1 MLKIIF
7 KHISGVYTKN
17 RWFCKKY
24 LYVILRGNNSG
35 NFLLWAS
42 ARNYYAWSCNLYF
55 VAIATS
61 RSSLLNTKM
70 LWRRR
75 TYKDVCSKKYNLYVG
90 KGPDTKEVLDSL
102 TRLRESLKFDT
113 NQKFMEWVVQTI
125 SSPQNEEPRNLT
137 IINAKNSSHE
147 TVATPTEHC

>member
-1 MLKIIF
+1 MVVQSILCSDSHKSLF
-7 KHISGVYTKN
+7 ASKHENVM
-17 RWFCKKY
+17 
-24 LYVILRGNNSG
+24 
-35 NFLLWAS
+35 A
-42 ARNYYAWSCNLYF
+42 A
-55 VAIATS
+55 
-61 RSSLLNTKM
+61 
-70 LWRRR
+70 
-75 TYKDVCSKKYNLYVG
+75 KDVCSKKYNLYVG
-90 KGPDTKEVLDSL
+90 NGPDAKEVLDSL